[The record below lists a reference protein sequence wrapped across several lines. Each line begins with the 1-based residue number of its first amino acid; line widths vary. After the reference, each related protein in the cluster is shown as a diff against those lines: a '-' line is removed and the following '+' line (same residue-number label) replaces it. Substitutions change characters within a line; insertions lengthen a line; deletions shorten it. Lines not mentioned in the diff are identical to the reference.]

1 MCICLNVWPL
11 WRDARGEYCS
21 QEKLLPFVKQNPNLA
36 VVMSLTKTLESLRKS
51 LRWIC
56 ILPLCLALVA
66 CDASTSS
73 DQPTRAAMPDD
84 KGIRAMK
91 TFGPTRPTPPMR
103 SNRDIARDFLDLAFE
118 LESGRELNQF
128 TRFEGPI
135 TVRVTGAPVA
145 TLIPDLDRL
154 IVRLRNEAGIDLRR
168 TNNAQANITI
178 QAVTRAQIQR
188 QLPKAAC
195 FVVPNIDKLS
205 DYRRAKNSRAT
216 NWAQLEKREK
226 LAIFVPSDSSP
237 QEVRDCLHEELAQA
251 LGPLNDLY
259 RLPDSVF
266 NDDNVHTILTGFDML
281 VLRAYYAP
289 ELHNGMSRGEVAARL
304 PRILARLNPRGESI
318 GARYSAATPR
328 SWVRDIQTALG
339 PGARPAQRQNAAQN
353 ALRTAQ
359 RAGWTDHRR
368 AFSHFALGRLTQAT
382 DTAFAKQQFQIADQ
396 FYRQTPG
403 AELHRAYSAS
413 QLGAHAINEGN
424 AKAAL
429 NLVTPQ
435 IAVAKRYE
443 NASLLATLLLLQAEA
458 LDMQGRPT
466 EAHAARLDSI
476 GWARYGFGAEW
487 IIRAKLREI
496 SALSPRQ

>member
-1 MCICLNVWPL
+1 MTE
-11 WRDARGEYCS
+11 A
-21 QEKLLPFVKQNPNLA
+21 QA
-36 VVMSLTKTLESLRKS
+36 SLRKT
-51 LRWIC
+51 LHKIWVM
-56 ILPLCLALVA
+56 PLCLALIA
-66 CDASTSS
+66 CDSNTPS
-73 DQPTRAAMPDD
+73 DQPTRAAMPDE
-84 KGIRAMK
+84 KAVRAMK
-91 TFGPTRPTPPMR
+91 TFGPTRPTVPMR
-103 SNRDIARDFLDLAFE
+103 SNRDITRDFLDLAFE
-118 LESGRELNQF
+118 LESGRELSQF
-128 TRFEGPI
+128 TRFEEPI
-135 TVRVTGAPVA
+135 SVRVTGAPVA

-154 IVRLRNEAGIDLRR
+154 IGRLRNEAGIDVRR
-168 TNNAQANITI
+168 TNAAQANITI

-216 NWAQLEKREK
+216 NWGLLEKREK
-226 LAIFVPSDSSP
+226 LAIFLPSDSSP

-289 ELHNGMSRGEVAARL
+289 ELRNGMSRGEVAARL

-318 GARYSAATPR
+318 AARYPKATPR

-359 RAGWTDHRR
+359 RAGWADHRR
-368 AFSHFALGRLTQAT
+368 AFSHFALGRLTQPN
-382 DTAFAKQQFQIADQ
+382 DVAFAKQQFLIADQ

-413 QLGAHAINEGN
+413 QLAAHEINEGN

-429 NLVTPQ
+429 NLVSPQ
-435 IAVAKRYE
+435 IEVAKRYE
-443 NASLLATLLLLQAEA
+443 NASLLATLLLLKAEA
-458 LDMQGRPT
+458 LDMQGRAS

-476 GWARYGFGAEW
+476 GWARYGFGADW
-487 IIRAKLREI
+487 VIRAKLREI